1 MNNVFFM
8 KKVLSDH
15 IKQLKGF
22 RRLKIKCLK
31 VRRSKLIIRFKIIF

>member
-15 IKQLKGF
+15 NKQLKGF

-31 VRRSKLIIRFKIIF
+31 VQRFKIKLRF